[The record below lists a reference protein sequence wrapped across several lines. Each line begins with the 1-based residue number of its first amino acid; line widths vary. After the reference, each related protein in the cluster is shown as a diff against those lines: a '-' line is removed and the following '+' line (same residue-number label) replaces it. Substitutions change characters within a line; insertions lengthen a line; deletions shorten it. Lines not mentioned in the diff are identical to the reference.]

1 MPTTQEQARGLMA
14 GIAVGNLLGLPYE
27 GDPREWIARACP
39 GGVTDIDPHEEG
51 RPDDDDLA
59 QSIIIA
65 EAALE
70 GPLDAEDLGRR
81 LLHWMETNGRGIG
94 ALTYDVLSRHQGGTP
109 ILEASRTAW
118 GGKRAGNG
126 ALMRCAPL
134 AIRWRDDAAALAR
147 NSIVSAIPT
156 HWDPRCGWS
165 CVIFNLALAATLR
178 GESVTMDG
186 LLDAGAGAIRASL
199 PELEGYGYDAEP
211 PAEVREAVAGA
222 SVERLGNLTLDDH
235 DMGYTLLALRVGL
248 VSLWRAPDFEHGL
261 RSVVEAGGDTDTNGA
276 VVGAALGARFGLD
289 AIPERW
295 RDAVRSARQS
305 AAPMESYADRLL

>member
-39 GGVTDIDPHEEG
+39 GGVTDIDPREED

-94 ALTYDVLSRHQGGTP
+94 ALTYDVLRLHQGGMP

-147 NSIVSAIPT
+147 NSIVGAAPT

-165 CVIFNLALAATLR
+165 CVLFNLALAATLR

-186 LLDAGAGAIRASL
+186 LLDAGAGAMRASR
-199 PELEGYGYDAEP
+199 PELEQYGYDAEP
-211 PAEVREAVAGA
+211 PAEVREAVARA
-222 SVERLGNLTLDDH
+222 SVERLDNLTLDDR

-295 RDAVRSARQS
+295 RDAVQSARQS
-305 AAPMESYADRLL
+305 AAPMESYADQLL